1 VSKKSVS
8 SVSKKSVFIRVHPW
22 LNFRVFAVPKTMRA
36 VVYRGVND
44 LRLETVPVPRLRAHE
59 LLVQVAVCGVCPT
72 DIKKILHGAVPPPRI
87 FGHETAGTI
96 VKIGAG
102 SKTQNSKF
110 KIQNLKVGD
119 RVALHHHV
127 PCLDCHFCRHHAF
140 AQCAAYKRTGIT
152 AGFEPAGGGYA
163 EYVRVM
169 PFVLPGVVKI
179 PPKNSFAEGAM
190 LEPVNTV
197 LKAVRRLNLLRGD
210 AVLVAGQGP
219 IGLMFTR
226 LLHLAGVRVL
236 ATDLL
241 ESRLK
246 LARQFGAKWTAN
258 PQLGRAELPLRPNA
272 RQRVPAALDAAV
284 IAVPSDAAVYQ
295 ALQLV
300 RGGGQVLL
308 FAHTKRGAHAPRVP
322 GSAPSL
328 NPTNATN
335 ETNPLESSPAPGLA
349 TRASSAARAARA
361 LPSTLDFSAICLDEK
376 DLIGSYS
383 SDFTLQAE
391 VARLVFSRWLDVRPL
406 ISHYFPLAQTAKA
419 VALAAQPTPDSL
431 KILVGDDARSL

>member
-1 VSKKSVS
+1 MLA
-8 SVSKKSVFIRVHPW
+8 I
-22 LNFRVFAVPKTMRA
+22 PKTMRA

-44 LRLETVPVPRLRAHE
+44 LRVETVPVPRLGAGE

-72 DIKKILHGAVPPPRI
+72 DIKKIQHGTVPPPRI

-96 VKIGAG
+96 VQIGSQKSGVRSQKSHSALRTPY
-102 SKTQNSKF
+102 SEF
-110 KIQNLKVGD
+110 RLGD

-127 PCLDCHFCRHHAF
+127 PCLDCHFCRHRAF
-140 AQCAAYKRTGIT
+140 AQCATYKRTGIT

-179 PPKNSFAEGAM
+179 PAKNSFAEGAM

-226 LLHLAGVRVL
+226 LLQLAGARVL

-241 ESRLK
+241 ESRLR
-246 LARQFGAKWTAN
+246 LAKKFGAHWTF
-258 PQLGRAELPLRPNA
+258 LGRDGPPGRPSGLSTFVS
-272 RQRVPAALDAAV
+272 RLSTSIDAAV
-284 IAVPSDAAVYQ
+284 VAVPSDAAVYQ

-308 FAHTKRGAHAPRVP
+308 FAHTKRAALVESRKSKVESRKILALDPR
-322 GSAPSL
+322 
-328 NPTNATN
+328 
-335 ETNPLESSPAPGLA
+335 
-349 TRASSAARAARA
+349 
-361 LPSTLDFSAICLDEK
+361 PSTLDFSAICLDEK

-391 VARLVFSRWLDVRPL
+391 VARLVFSRRLDVRPL
-406 ISHYFPLAQTAKA
+406 ITHHLPLAETAAA
-419 VALAAQPTPDSL
+419 VDLAAHPTSDSL
-431 KILVGDDARSL
+431 KILVHADSDK

>member
-1 VSKKSVS
+1 
-8 SVSKKSVFIRVHPW
+8 
-22 LNFRVFAVPKTMRA
+22 MRA

-44 LRLETVPVPRLRAHE
+44 LRLETVPVPRIGAHE
-59 LLVQVAVCGVCPT
+59 LLVKVAVCGVCPT
-72 DIKKILHGAVPPPRI
+72 DIKKIQYGTVPPPRI

-96 VKIGAG
+96 VQIGSQKSG
-102 SKTQNSKF
+102 VRSQKLPSTLRTPHSEF
-110 KIQNLKVGD
+110 RVGD

-140 AQCAAYKRTGIT
+140 AQCATYKRTGIT
-152 AGFEPAGGGYA
+152 AGFQPAGGGYA

-179 PPKNSFAEGAM
+179 PAKNSFAEGAM
-190 LEPVNTV
+190 LEPVNTI

-210 AVLVAGQGP
+210 VVLVAGQGP

-226 LLHLAGVRVL
+226 LLQLAGARVL

-241 ESRLK
+241 ASRLR
-246 LARQFGAKWTAN
+246 LARKFGAKWTLKVSRSRREEAVTGKSAIN
-258 PQLGRAELPLRPNA
+258 LRLVTSSPTISN
-272 RQRVPAALDAAV
+272 LDAAI
-284 IAVPSDAAVYQ
+284 IAVPSDAAVQQ

-308 FAHTKRGAHAPRVP
+308 FAHTKRTEVRSPQSTVQSPKSQNHFSFSPQP
-322 GSAPSL
+322 SAFSL
-328 NPTNATN
+328 D
-335 ETNPLESSPAPGLA
+335 LA
-349 TRASSAARAARA
+349 S
-361 LPSTLDFSAICLDEK
+361 ICLDEK

-391 VARLVFSRWLDVRPL
+391 VARLVFSRRLDVRPL
-406 ISHYFPLAQTAKA
+406 ITHRFPLEQTAQA
-419 VALAAQPTPDSL
+419 VALAAHPTADSL
-431 KILVGDDARSL
+431 KILVGDDVRSL